1 MDFIFA
7 SAIRGCSLLLL
18 LISYDIACQWF
29 INFFKRMKEW
39 PEYLRVDPSVKT
51 RAVIPKF
58 HEPAHTAKDHA
69 QYCLHWVS
77 GGAQCDCEGP
87 ERIWSP
93 HNALGN
99 STKTQGPGHR
109 HDTLDCHFAFWN
121 FLKYISMG
129 MSYSTCSDLK
139 AMANACFNSGR
150 TLSKKYLRAVP
161 ERNRHI
167 EAHRNFT
174 SGLPPDSVVLWTAVV
189 EAWEAERMD
198 MIQEPS
204 KRKTKKKMAV
214 NPYEV
219 AGTSMYV
226 L

>member
-1 MDFIFA
+1 MGWVICRRVNGQYSVLVPCSSVLLNISCFSYANMDFIFA
-7 SAIRGCSLLLL
+7 SAIRGCALLLL

-29 INFFKRMKEW
+29 INFFKRMKQW
-39 PEYLRVDPSVKT
+39 PEHLRIGPSVKI

-69 QYCLHWVS
+69 QYCLHWLS

-109 HDTLDCHFAFWN
+109 HDTLNCHFAFWN

-129 MSYSTCSDLK
+129 MFSFAL
-139 AMANACFNSGR
+139 F
-150 TLSKKYLRAVP
+150 LSK
-161 ERNRHI
+161 
-167 EAHRNFT
+167 
-174 SGLPPDSVVLWTAVV
+174 
-189 EAWEAERMD
+189 
-198 MIQEPS
+198 MI
-204 KRKTKKKMAV
+204 
-214 NPYEV
+214 
-219 AGTSMYV
+219 
-226 L
+226 